1 MRKFSFKLIPFFLF
15 FTSPFVIVQDSD
27 GLEEVTVTA
36 QRQEQSLQS
45 VPLSV
50 SSLDNDDILARQIE
64 EAKDLQ
70 MFIPGLRFGGN
81 IGVGGGQFEIRG
93 MTNGATSGTSDA
105 GVAVHINDMAVGI
118 VDLASGGIFDMQ
130 RVEVIRGPA
139 GTLYGRNAIGGSI
152 NFITAKADTSGFYG
166 SSKVDLGDYGRFGTE
181 SVFNV
186 PLDDSVA
193 LRIATYSLKQDP
205 LIENIYSK
213 GQDIDNRNQS
223 AYRLTLTFDASD
235 NTTINVVHS
244 AALEDSTRNVAAGSW
259 CDRDPSLV
267 VGCTQVAPENQKFE
281 IANPMSTFV
290 ENLLVAQGVL
300 AFTPITDMSGAPQQ
314 FWQVNLR
321 GTPMYTI
328 DEYLTQILIDHGISD
343 ELFLSVAASRKDRNF
358 NRREAWES
366 PELDTLRFL
375 DSPATPGGLGTMS
388 DVFNPACSVEDYTAG
403 WFGGCILDIVNNPVG
418 AFAIMSEQITDS
430 VEMKLVSSF
439 DGPHNFLFGMNY
451 YKTVGDTNT
460 DVVAS
465 GLDAL
470 TKAPAAALVG
480 AQLNALGIQLYAP
493 HFRTAN
499 LDTIESSAVFG
510 EYYYQAN
517 EDVKIT
523 LGLRYTDDFK
533 EALPSNPFINVFGY
547 QKGFMTDALAGMLT
561 GGQVPSA
568 AAWEALFCPAG
579 GAFCPAGI
587 PGREGLSG
595 PGEAY
600 KAAGF
605 DTTLETSKFT
615 GRFVVDYFI
624 NSDSMMFVS
633 LSKGFKGG
641 GINPGFDPA
650 AFAGVP
656 TGFPDAGVWNVE
668 IGFKNE
674 FPDQGIRFN
683 VSAYASQVENY
694 HIGKIINRTTINEGI
709 DVDIT
714 GLEAELL
721 VVPPEVPGL
730 SFNASISLTNSSIA
744 DGEKAIDVINR
755 DLQLSGG
762 GAEWHLM
769 KDEQSETYIV
779 KKTALAAMWQTY
791 LQEVTT
797 FGAAT
802 TLADGIAALNPAFD
816 GLSLVTAVFFNPI
829 EHHGDRTFGEP
840 TPVSYFNPFTGAM
853 PADGHLPSL
862 GNRLRN
868 NADFDPLR
876 VLAQLHGFDL
886 VAGTDISEGLET
898 DLSGNSLYHPESQIS
913 LGLGYLQ
920 DVGEI
925 KINYRLD
932 YYVQGQRYNRVYNLA
947 SDYLEGWDELGAQIT
962 VSDSDDSWFV
972 QFYGQNITDNESIY
986 YRNLESTA
994 VGNYQRIMAR
1004 ERARYGVRAG
1014 WNF

>member
-1 MRKFSFKLIPFFLF
+1 MIKSFLKYTMTLSLFL
-15 FTSPFVIVQDSD
+15 TSTVSLAQVA
-27 GLEEVTVTA
+27 LEEMVVTS
-36 QRQEQSLQS
+36 QKREQNLLDVPSALQ
-45 VPLSV
+45 
-50 SSLDNDDILARQIE
+50 A
-64 EAKDLQ
+64 
-70 MFIPGLRFGGN
+70 F
-81 IGVGGGQFEIRG
+81 
-93 MTNGATSGTSDA
+93 SGDMLEDA
-105 GVAVHINDMAVGI
+105 GVRDTNDLTRLVPDMLMSGEDVGRANI
-118 VDLASGGIFDMQ
+118 WLRGIGSTAFDVGSESSNALFVDEIFMSRAQSVMTGLVDLE
-130 RVEVIRGPA
+130 RVEILKGPQ

-181 SVFNV
+181 SVFNI

-193 LRIATYSLKQDP
+193 MRVATYTLRQDP
-205 LIENIYSK
+205 LIENIYSA

-235 NTTINVVHS
+235 DTTVNVIHS
-244 AALEDSTRNVAAGSW
+244 ASLEDSTRNISAGSW
-259 CDRDPSLV
+259 CVRDPSLV

-300 AFTPITDMSGAPQQ
+300 DFTPVTDMSGAPQQ

-321 GTPMYTI
+321 GTPIYKV
-328 DEYLTQILIDHGISD
+328 DEYLTQILIDHDISD
-343 ELFLSVAASRKDRNF
+343 ELFLTLSASRKDRSF
-358 NRREAWES
+358 KRREAWES
-366 PELDTLRFL
+366 PELDRLRFNN
-375 DSPATPGGLGTMS
+375 SPATPNGLGTMS
-388 DVFNPACSVEDYTAG
+388 DTFDPNCSVESYTAG
-403 WFGGCILDIVNNPVG
+403 WFGGCILDTVNNPVG
-418 AFAIMSEQITDS
+418 AFAYRSEQITDS
-430 VEMKLVSSF
+430 VEMKLVSGF

-451 YKTVGDTNT
+451 YKNVGDTDV

-480 AQLNALGIQLYAP
+480 AQLNAVGIQLYAP

-499 LDTIESSAVFG
+499 LDTIESSAIFG

-517 EDVKIT
+517 DDVKIT
-523 LGLRYTDDFK
+523 VGLRYTDDFK

-547 QKGFMTDALAGMLT
+547 QKGFMTDALAGALT
-561 GGQVPSA
+561 SGQVPSA

-595 PGEAY
+595 PGVAY

-624 NSDSMMFVS
+624 NEDSMMYVS

-656 TGFPDAGVWNVE
+656 TGFPDAEVWNVE
-668 IGFKNE
+668 VGFKNE

-683 VSAYASQVENY
+683 VSAYASTVENY

-709 DVDIT
+709 DVDIS
-714 GLEAELL
+714 GLEAEFLY
-721 VVPPEVPGL
+721 VPPQVPGL
-730 SFNASISLTNSSIA
+730 SFNASISMTNSSIG

-762 GAEWHLM
+762 GSEWHLM

-779 KKTALAAMWQTY
+779 KKAAIGAMWQTY
-791 LQEVTT
+791 MQEVASD
-797 FGAAT
+797 GAAT
-802 TLADGIAALNPAFD
+802 TKADGISALDPTLD
-816 GLSLVTAVFFNPI
+816 GLSLVEAVFFNPF
-829 EHHGDRTFGEP
+829 EHHGDRTFGQA
-840 TPVSYFNPFTGAM
+840 TPVSFFNPLAGLM

-868 NADFDPLR
+868 NANFDPLR

-886 VAGTDISEGLET
+886 VAGTDISEGLPT

-920 DVGEI
+920 DIGQI
-925 KINYRLD
+925 KINYRVD
-932 YYVQGQRYNRVYNLA
+932 YYIQGERYNRVYNLP

-962 VSDSDDSWFV
+962 VSDSDDSWYV
-972 QFYGQNITDNESIY
+972 QFYGQNITDELNVTGIGLGDAS
-986 YRNLESTA
+986 
-994 VGNYQRIMAR
+994 VGQTR
-1004 ERARYGVRAG
+1004 GVTVRDPQVFG
-1014 WNF
+1014 FRVGYNF